1 MYIYLTY
8 ESLAKFSPRV
18 SADGHILVQQTIPFS
33 NFDAVWF
40 RDWKSGEYHRL
51 LVPHGQDQL
60 VLSVE
65 KPKKMAT
72 IDRFDNLIRNV
83 VPDETSPDSE
93 ELRKLIDIQTAHVS
107 NHCQLFPKHPGWNNA
122 VSLLALTHRP
132 LKEDHR
138 LCPAC
143 LCETPA
149 NLSICVTCKGHLI
162 SHGFRRR
169 MKVTIASVPTVEL
182 RSPEEDVKDHVKQAW
197 EKVKIDLTSDD
208 DVEADDKDNDDD
220 VEDIEME
227 SPPEGS
233 QHHTDDV
240 DADEGKEELTSE
252 KRDYRRRDDVDEYL
266 KEEREQAETHDENV
280 EMHDDDE
287 NRGFRA
293 GEVRQVHIAYPKWM
307 KRIDYGSKVLPAGPC
322 AIGDAQPELIKILLL
337 QMGNNLLRIHR
348 HYCLNF
354 CENSIETAWQHF
366 QTVDRFRFDLDPKVP
381 YLGEDENGD
390 LIEPT
395 DAQMRE
401 LYEQTC
407 DPDNKDNLGPD
418 GFTCAYY
425 GSLIYKKLITY
436 ILECGYSYADLQ
448 NALGDGIVE
457 SLKIKDTVEEER
469 RKSEEA
475 RTKLDDQAN
484 FVRRVIAGAY
494 NVNAVYFFRN
504 VDYQYSITLNPVD
517 ILCASRPQYR
527 RIAVM
532 HLILQNGMQLPQA
545 LMDKL
550 TDAIQLYNKR
560 KKRENQRP
568 GWGAH
573 LTEHHIA
580 AIANFAADDAPQ
592 PEAGAGP
599 KAKPMP
605 KPSAKPSGESQY
617 ASSSSGPCFVA
628 PTPKQIPQTP
638 PPRKGEKGKGKD
650 ERATYPWRENESHG
664 RGHDA
669 PSHRGGDWNYT
680 WQKRDSRGW
689 RG

>member
-1 MYIYLTY
+1 MTY

-51 LVPHGQDQL
+51 LVPNGQDQL

-83 VPDETSPDSE
+83 VPDETSPDVE

-208 DVEADDKDNDDD
+208 DAEADDKDNDDD

-233 QHHTDDV
+233 QRHTVDV

-287 NRGFRA
+287 KRGFRA

-366 QTVDRFRFDLDPKVP
+366 QTVDRFRCDLDPKVP

-401 LYEQTC
+401 LNEQIC

-457 SLKIKDTVEEER
+457 SLKTKDTVEEER

-573 LTEHHIA
+573 LTEHHVA

-592 PEAGAGP
+592 PETGAGP

-617 ASSSSGPCFVA
+617 ASSSSGPSFVA

-638 PPRKGEKGKGKD
+638 PPRKGGKGKGKD
-650 ERATYPWRENESHG
+650 ERATYPWREHESHG
-664 RGHDA
+664 KGHDA

-680 WQKRDSRGW
+680 WQKRDDRGW
-689 RG
+689 RK